1 MENNFAEKKTPGT
14 KNLLDT
20 QVIIIG
26 AGPAGAGTSIFLTR
40 AGIPH
45 VIIEKE
51 NFPRDKICGDACS
64 GKTVYVL
71 RKANSA
77 WPDEIFNNTAE
88 YMPSHGVIF
97 VSPNGKVLSI
107 PFSREKIP
115 KGQAPGFITPRLT
128 FDNFLFQ
135 KLASPYAN
143 IYQKAIVKSMQRQ
156 ADGNVSV
163 NFLHGDKTYEVTAPL
178 IVGADGDKSQVRK
191 NFLSSYTSPKA
202 YCVGLRAYYCGVTG
216 LHENHFVELHF
227 LPEVL
232 PGYFWIFPLPNGIT
246 NVGIGMMS
254 DRIRK
259 KKINL
264 REEMLNAIK
273 TNPNIS
279 HRFGNAKL
287 LDKIEGWG
295 LPMCMKRQPLS
306 GDNFLLA
313 GDAAGLIDPFT
324 GEGIGNALYSGMLA
338 AFAIDESLKA
348 GKYDAA
354 FIKEKYDDLLFK
366 QIGNEL
372 KTSATLQRLAHYP
385 SLFNF
390 VVEKAHKSKTL
401 NNTITSMF
409 TGIDLR
415 KQLRKPSFYARI
427 LFNR

>member
-1 MENNFAEKKTPGT
+1 MINNFAEKKTSDT
-14 KNLLDT
+14 KISLNT

-26 AGPAGAGTSIFLTR
+26 AGPAGAATSIYLTQ
-40 AGIPH
+40 ANIPH
-45 VIIEKE
+45 VIIEK
-51 NFPRDKICGDACS
+51 NQFPRDKICGDACS
-64 GKTVYVL
+64 GKTVFVL
-71 RKANSA
+71 RKANPL
-77 WPDEIFNNTAE
+77 WPEEIFKNTAE
-88 YMPSHGVIF
+88 YMPSHGVTF
-97 VSPNGKVLSI
+97 VSPNAKVLNI
-107 PFSREKIP
+107 PFSPAKVLE
-115 KGQAPGFITPRLT
+115 GQAPGFITPRLT
-128 FDNFLFQ
+128 FDNYLFE
-135 KLASPYAN
+135 KLASEYAA
-143 IYQKAIVKSMQRQ
+143 IYQRTTIKSMERQ
-156 ADGNVSV
+156 ADGTVKVDFS
-163 NFLHGDKTYEVTAPL
+163 HGDETYEVTAPL

-191 NFLSSYTSPKA
+191 NFLNSNSSSKA
-202 YCVGLRAYYCGVTG
+202 YCVGLRAYYQGVTG
-216 LHENHFVELHF
+216 LHENHFIELHF

-279 HRFGNAKL
+279 HRFSNAKL
-287 LDKIEGWG
+287 LDKIQGWG

-306 GDNFLLA
+306 GDNFLLT
-313 GDAAGLIDPFT
+313 GDAAGMIDPFT
-324 GEGIGNALYSGMLA
+324 GEGIGNAMYSGMLA
-338 AFAIDESLKA
+338 AFAIEELLKA

-354 FIKEKYDDLLFK
+354 LIKEKYDDILFK
-366 QIGNEL
+366 RIGNEL
-372 KTSATLQRLAHYP
+372 KTSATLQRLSHYP
-385 SLFNF
+385 WLFNF

-427 LFNR
+427 LLNR